1 MLGDAYFQLRAQ
13 VGPGLFSLIR
23 LAAEAGAQE
32 STQAALRTAQ
42 SGLRDTFTF
51 AALGPD
57 GGGKS
62 TLLNTLF
69 QREFCGA
76 VEPVATGKVAIFQF
90 SDGPREAPISA
101 EVVDLP
107 LPQ

>member
-1 MLGDAYFQLRAQ
+1 MLGDGYFQLRAQ
-13 VGPGLFSLIR
+13 VGTGLFSLLR

-32 STQAALRTAQ
+32 SSQAALRAAQ

-51 AALGPD
+51 AALGPE

-69 QREFCGA
+69 QRDFCGA
-76 VEPVATGKVAIFQF
+76 AEPGAAGKVAIFQF
-90 SDGPREAPISA
+90 SDGPREVPISA
-101 EVVDLP
+101 DI
-107 LPQ
+107 